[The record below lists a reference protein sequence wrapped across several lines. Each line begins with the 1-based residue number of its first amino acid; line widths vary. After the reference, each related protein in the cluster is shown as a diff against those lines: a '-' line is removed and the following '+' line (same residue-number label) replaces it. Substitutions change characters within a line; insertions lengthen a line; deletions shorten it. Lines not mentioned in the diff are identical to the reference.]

1 MKNFEGKVVVITG
14 AGSGIGR
21 ALAVEFNRLGAK
33 LALNDFSETA
43 LLETVAMVGSSE
55 SVYYQVFDVANKTD
69 FYLFADNV
77 VAHYVRVDVVINN
90 AGVAISKL
98 TAAEVS
104 IEDYEWILGI
114 NLWGM
119 MYGSLAFLPH
129 LRKQQE
135 SSLVNLSSVFGIH
148 GIPYQAAYCTTKF
161 GIRGFAESMALE
173 ERMNETGVTVTS
185 VHPGGIKTNIARN
198 SRYAVKDE
206 KSIQQF
212 EKSFITTPE
221 KAAQV
226 IINGIQRKKTRVLV
240 GPDAKALYFLNR
252 LAPRFTAWYL
262 LRFAKKLDV

>member
-1 MKNFEGKVVVITG
+1 MKHFENKVVVITG

-21 ALAVEFNRLGAK
+21 ALALEFGKLGAK
-33 LALNDFSETA
+33 LALNDFSENT
-43 LLETVAMVGSSE
+43 LLETVALLNE
-55 SVYYQVFDVANKTD
+55 PENTYHQAFDVANKTD
-69 FYLFADNV
+69 FYQFADNV
-77 VAHYVRVDVVINN
+77 ITQFGRVDVVINN

-129 LRKQQE
+129 LRRQKE

-161 GIRGFAESMALE
+161 GIRGFTESMVLE
-173 ERMNETGVTVTS
+173 ERMNETGVTVTA

-198 SRYAVKDE
+198 SRYAGKDE
-206 KSIQQF
+206 KSIEQF
-212 EKSFITTPE
+212 EKSFITTPK
-221 KAAQV
+221 KAAQT
-226 IINGIQRKKTRVLV
+226 IIKGIQRKKTRVLI
-240 GPDAKALYFLNR
+240 GPDAKVLYFLNR
-252 LAPRFTAWYL
+252 LSPKFTAWYL